1 MARAPTRSSHI
12 ARVVEIEGE
21 EAWNEHVLK
30 SDKPVL
36 VDFWAVWCGPC
47 KLVAPLMEWAE
58 KEYEGR
64 LKVVKVNHTPNP
76 ELVAKYKVY
85 GLPTLMVF
93 KDGQLVEGSHREGAV
108 GKSILVKYIDQH
120 VPAVVTV

>member
-1 MARAPTRSSHI
+1 MW
-12 ARVVEIEGE
+12 EKE
-21 EAWNEHVLK
+21 VLQ

-47 KLVAPLMEWAE
+47 KLVAPLMAWAE
-58 KEYEGR
+58 KEYGDV

-76 ELVAKYKVY
+76 NIISKYKVY

-93 KDGQLVEGSHREGAV
+93 NGGELVEDSHREGAV
-108 GKSILVKYIDQH
+108 TKAILEKYIKEH
-120 VPAVVTV
+120 VLTVVSA